1 MKCRQGGRNTKEML
15 WRLLTNLEFGIHLIH
30 QQEFVYYVILQH
42 PLKKGSEHIFNLR
55 KILYYSP
62 LIWQLFSAMSLLIAI
77 MWMWIKA
84 NNNNSSDLLPESK
97 QQQKSIPLFFQV
109 IQTIS
114 AVDRDE
120 SLEEHH
126 FYFNLSVEDTNY
138 SSFTIIDNQGNVI
151 HL

>member
-1 MKCRQGGRNTKEML
+1 
-15 WRLLTNLEFGIHLIH
+15 
-30 QQEFVYYVILQH
+30 
-42 PLKKGSEHIFNLR
+42 
-55 KILYYSP
+55 
-62 LIWQLFSAMSLLIAI
+62 
-77 MWMWIKA
+77 MWIKA

-97 QQQKSIPLFFQV
+97 QQKKSIPLFFQV

-120 SLEEHH
+120 SIEEHH
-126 FYFNLSVEDTNY
+126 FYFNLSVEDTNS